1 MNDTDKLTL
10 ELFTNKTQYK
20 KYLSK
25 IEPNNYNEIQL
36 FREKCVKYKYEIM
49 KKTEELLLVSDD
61 FICNF
66 TNDPFYRFTSEIIKE
81 IEKEKEKEKE
91 EEKEKENY
99 DDDFDFSY
107 DAEEDDDIL
116 FPPDKMIDNNSNKP
130 VEKHSFWGKERVI
143 QQNSN
148 SDFIAHYPTNMSVRR
163 RFVGRRNS
171 ILSKDI

>member
-25 IEPNNYNEIQL
+25 IEPDNYNEIQN
-36 FREKCVKYKYEIM
+36 FREKCIKYKNKILN
-49 KKTEELLLVSDD
+49 KTEDLLLVSDD
-61 FICNF
+61 LIYNF
-66 TNDPFYRFTSEIIKE
+66 TNSPFYRFTSELIKE
-81 IEKEKEKEKE
+81 IEIEIE
-91 EEKEKENY
+91 EEDQHNNY
-99 DDDFDFSY
+99 DDLY
-107 DAEEDDDIL
+107 DNDDEVEEDDVL
-116 FPPDKMIDNNSNKP
+116 FPPDKMIDKPP

-171 ILSKDI
+171 ILPKDTDV